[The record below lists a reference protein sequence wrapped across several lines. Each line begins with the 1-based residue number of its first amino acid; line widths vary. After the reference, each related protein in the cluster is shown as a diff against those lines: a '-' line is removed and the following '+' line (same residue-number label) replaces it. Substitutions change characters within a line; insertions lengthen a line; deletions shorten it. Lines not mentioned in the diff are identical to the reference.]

1 MSTVTTFD
9 RPNPAADTDAATAA
23 RCLHRAEQALHDAHT
38 THVDEW
44 ISAAADRLHDAVEA
58 YLAAVAA
65 QRHHPSSRVLR

>member
-1 MSTVTTFD
+1 MTTTTTTNRPHTV
-9 RPNPAADTDAATAA
+9 DAAA

-44 ISAAADRLHDAVEA
+44 IAAAADRLHDAVEA

-65 QRHHPSSRVLR
+65 SQQPTGMARLR